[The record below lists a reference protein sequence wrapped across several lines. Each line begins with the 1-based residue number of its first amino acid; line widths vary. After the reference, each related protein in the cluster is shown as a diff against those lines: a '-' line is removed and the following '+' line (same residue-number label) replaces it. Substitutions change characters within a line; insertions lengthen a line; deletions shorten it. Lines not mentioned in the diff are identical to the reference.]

1 MEKRTQLIIAVAIIA
16 IIAVSVVA
24 YYYLTLPPERT
35 IRIGLVASLTGPGS
49 AEGADMQRASIL
61 AVEEIN
67 AAGGVWVEEYGKYLK
82 VELVV
87 GDDKTSPQDGPIAVT
102 ELIIEKNVD
111 VLVGG
116 VSSGVTLASQIP
128 AIDNEVPF
136 IITGAS
142 TPQVT
147 RRTDKNTTYM
157 FHYCTI
163 IDDYSETILK
173 FLNSTVMPTL
183 IEENLMD
190 PERNLRLAML
200 VRNDAYGIGC
210 HDTTEAFISD
220 WGLPI
225 EIVEHQIF
233 ERGATDFA
241 TQLALIQ
248 AAEPDAIYHA
258 GLTQESANLV
268 KQGLQQIGLNTVYIA
283 VEVCQTPQFYE
294 ILTSWGDDQILESKF
309 GAKTEESYSA
319 AVDTYIENYN
329 ERWGEIPGM
338 MGADTYDA
346 IYLAC
351 EAIKNAGTLDKAKVR
366 DEIENIEMPQKLI
379 LMKEEIIWF
388 DENHEIDPI
397 SFIEQMKWNSTTSE
411 LTTHIVYPDSLKHKD
426 FELPADYENQYS

>member
-1 MEKRTQLIIAVAIIA
+1 LEKRTQLIIAIAVIA

-24 YYYLTLPPERT
+24 YYYMTLPSERT
-35 IRIGLVASLTGPGS
+35 IKIGLVASLTGAGS
-49 AEGADMQRASIL
+49 AEGADMQRAAIL

-82 VELVV
+82 VELIA

-116 VSSGVTLASQIP
+116 LSSGVTLASQIP
-128 AIDNEVPF
+128 AIDNNVPF
-136 IITGAS
+136 VITGAS
-142 TPQVT
+142 TPEVT

-173 FLNSTVMPTL
+173 FLNDTVRPTL
-183 IEENLMD
+183 IDEGLMD

-210 HDTTEAFISD
+210 LDTTEAFISD

-225 EIVEHQIF
+225 EIVEDQIF
-233 ERGATDFA
+233 ERGATDFT

-268 KQGLQQIGLNTVYIA
+268 KQGLQQVGLKTLYIA
-283 VEVCQTPQFYE
+283 VEVCQTPQLYE
-294 ILTSWGDDQILESKF
+294 ILGSWGDYQILESKF
-309 GAKTEESYSA
+309 GSKAGSYSA
-319 AVDTYIENYN
+319 AVDTYIANYI
-329 ERWGEIPGM
+329 ERWGVIPGM

-346 IYLAC
+346 VYLVC
-351 EAIKNAGTLDKAKVR
+351 EAIENAGTLDKADIR
-366 DEIENIEMPQKLI
+366 DAIENIEMPQMLI
-379 LMKEEIIWF
+379 LMKEGIIWF

-397 SFIEQMKWNSTTSE
+397 SFIEQMTWNSTTSE
-411 LTTHIVYPDSLKHKD
+411 LTTYIVYPDSLKQRD
-426 FELPADYENQYS
+426 FELPPDYENQYS